1 MNNILLINRLDPK
14 DNTSIKKKMFFL
26 LGEMNFSSTET
37 KLKEMLDK
45 IDILKKEDI
54 IYKYNG
60 VVLNITTRQIPK
72 VIKTL
77 VNEDFSI
84 YSIYEL
90 YTPGL

>member
-1 MNNILLINRLDPK
+1 MNNILLINRQDPTDESK
-14 DNTSIKKKMFFL
+14 IKKKIFFL
-26 LGEMNFSSTET
+26 LGEMNFSTTET
-37 KLKEMLDK
+37 KLKELLDK
-45 IDILKKEDI
+45 IDILEKGDI

>member
-1 MNNILLINRLDPK
+1 MNNILLINRLNPNDM
-14 DNTSIKKKMFFL
+14 TTEKKKMFFL
-26 LGEMNFSSTET
+26 LGDMNFSATEN
-37 KLKEMLDK
+37 KLKETLDK

-60 VVLNITTRQIPK
+60 VVLDITTQQIPK
-72 VIKTL
+72 IIKMFL
-77 VNEDFSI
+77 EQEFSI

>member
-14 DNTSIKKKMFFL
+14 DNTNIKKKMFFL

-37 KLKEMLDK
+37 KLKEILDR

-60 VVLNITTRQIPK
+60 VVLDITTQQIPYIVK
-72 VIKTL
+72 VLIDEK
-77 VNEDFSI
+77 FSI
-84 YSIYEL
+84 YSIYEI
-90 YTPGL
+90 YTPDL

>member
-14 DNTSIKKKMFFL
+14 DNTNIKKKMFFL

-37 KLKEMLDK
+37 KLKEMLDR

-60 VVLNITTRQIPK
+60 VVLDITTQQIPYIVK
-72 VIKTL
+72 ALIEE
-77 VNEDFSI
+77 NFSI

-90 YTPGL
+90 YTPSL